1 MKMKFCGAVLALV
14 TATAS
19 YAQSVNKGDQQILK
33 ELAQAN
39 MAEVAAGE
47 IALQKSESA
56 DVKKFAQQMV
66 DDHTKGLQAVQN
78 VARAKN
84 VTLPMEPDARHKQM
98 AEHLNTLSG
107 AAFDKAYLADA
118 GVKDH
123 KAAHA
128 KVAEAQKKATD
139 PDVKALAAELQP
151 TIDKHLQTVQGLA
164 SGKQ

>member
-1 MKMKFCGAVLALV
+1 MKMTICCAVLAL
-14 TATAS
+14 TAAGAS
-19 YAQSVNKGDQQILK
+19 YAQSLNKGDQQILN

-39 MAEVAAGE
+39 MAEVATGQ
-47 IALQKSESA
+47 IALQKSQSA

-66 DDHTKGLQAVQN
+66 DDHSKGLQAVQE
-78 VARAKN
+78 VAKAKN
-84 VTLPMEPDARHKQM
+84 VTLPAEPDAKHKKL
-98 AEHLNTLSG
+98 ADHLSSLSG
-107 AAFDKAYLADA
+107 DAFDKAYLAEA

-128 KVAEAQKKATD
+128 KVTAAQKKATD

-164 SGKQ
+164 SDK